1 MIVNMPKFREKLK
14 AGRVCLGSA
23 ISFTDPSAVEAL
35 CESVDFF
42 WIDLEH
48 TPIGFESLQAHLI
61 AARAGGAPV
70 LVRVPSNDIAW
81 TKRVLD
87 IGAEGLI
94 LPQAKSVKEIE
105 DFVAACRYPPRG
117 KRGFGPRRSSNYG
130 RVSLAKYLEHANDN
144 VFVSVQIETAEAL
157 EALDAIVKIPG
168 IDALV
173 VGPADLSGALLGS
186 PGQVSHPKILEK
198 IGLICSKAHQ
208 AGMSVGIGMGADMD
222 YAVKVAQLGV
232 NWIQCS
238 GDCSFMLAGV
248 DSLYKG
254 IRERLASGGR

>member
-1 MIVNMPKFREKLK
+1 MICNIHKLREKLK
-14 AGRVCLGSA
+14 AGKVCLGSA
-23 ISFTDPSAVEAL
+23 VSFTDPAAVEAL
-35 CESVDFF
+35 CGSVDFL

-48 TPIGFESLQAHLI
+48 SPISLETLQSHLI

-94 LPQAKSVKEIE
+94 LPQARSAAEVE
-105 DFVAACRYPPRG
+105 DFVKACRYPPLGR
-117 KRGFGPRRSSNYG
+117 RGFGPRRSTDYG
-130 RVSLAKYLEHANDN
+130 RVPLAEYLKHANEN
-144 VFVSVQIETAEAL
+144 IFVSVQIETAEAL
-157 EALDAIVKIPG
+157 EAIDDIVKIPG
-168 IDALV
+168 IDSLV

-198 IGLICSKAHQ
+198 IGIICAKAHK
-208 AGMSVGIGMGADMD
+208 AGMTVGIGMGPNPD
-222 YAVKVAQLGV
+222 YAVRVAELGV

-238 GDCSFMLAGV
+238 GDCTFMLDGV
-248 DSLYKG
+248 DSLYKS
-254 IRERLASGGR
+254 IRARLKPRG